1 MDTFDFSAYGQA
13 LSITLASNQ
22 WLDLGQGHDVITG
35 FNDRDLYLP
44 ADVVIENITGTNFS
58 DTLVGNT
65 FSNVINGGMGDDTL
79 RGGNADDILTGG
91 SGSDTLEGGTGSD
104 IFNYTAIADGSTTAG
119 DGDKIASSDWIQGTD
134 TANFSQAVFG
144 NLPLGGVA
152 FLSNGAFDT
161 NASTTLANLTTTAGT
176 DSEGYY
182 VDLEGQSLTTTL
194 YGDIEEAIFSGS
206 AATGAGFIALQN
218 GNRDYEPNQGDP
230 ALGKLYCSHGYL

>member
-1 MDTFDFSAYGQA
+1 
-13 LSITLASNQ
+13 LSVN
-22 WLDLGQGHDVITG
+22 
-35 FNDRDLYLP
+35 N
-44 ADVVIENITGTNFS
+44 
-58 DTLVGNT
+58 
-65 FSNVINGGMGDDTL
+65 
-79 RGGNADDILTGG
+79 
-91 SGSDTLEGGTGSD
+91 LEVGTGSD

-119 DGDKIASSDWIQGTD
+119 DGDKIASSDWIHGTD
-134 TANFSQAVFG
+134 TANFAQAVFG

-218 GNRDYEPNQGDP
+218 GSLTAILWDTAFETDNNGLVEIAQINGLTGSGSTSLISDTDLEIV
-230 ALGKLYCSHGYL
+230 